1 MITLMSEKEELQTP
15 IISGELYY
23 FMLFSNNAVQFPSTL
38 NLDALAILPEVY
50 VAYYGTLWLH
60 WQYPF
65 PASDE
70 DEEPCDRKGAMRG
83 QAESDNPK

>member
-23 FMLFSNNAVQFPSTL
+23 FMLFSGNAVFPSTL

-50 VAYYGTLWLH
+50 VPYYGT
-60 WQYPF
+60 P
-65 PASDE
+65 
-70 DEEPCDRKGAMRG
+70 
-83 QAESDNPK
+83 